1 MGSKTSKEKEGVS
14 EVKRLI
20 EKLRGI
26 KKGDYVRIEYPNRK
40 TPLYGV
46 VLGKLLLS
54 EALER
59 PVEENR
65 EIYIVFLPSQ
75 HRVTD
80 VDSKKARVRLSRKR
94 KR

>member
-1 MGSKTSKEKEGVS
+1 MS
-14 EVKRLI
+14 EAKRLI
-20 EKLRGI
+20 EKLRGV

-59 PVEENR
+59 PVEEDR
-65 EIYIVFLPSQ
+65 EIYIVFIPSQ
-75 HRVTD
+75 HLVTD
-80 VDSKKARVRLSRKR
+80 IDSKKVRIRLSKRRK
-94 KR
+94 KY